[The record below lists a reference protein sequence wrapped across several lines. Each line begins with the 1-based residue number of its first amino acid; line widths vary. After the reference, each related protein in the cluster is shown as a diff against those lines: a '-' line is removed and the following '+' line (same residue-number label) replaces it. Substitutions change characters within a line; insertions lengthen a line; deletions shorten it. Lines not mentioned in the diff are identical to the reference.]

1 MITEKE
7 REERERNTVQNLLKL
22 DEIGLLIIDSNSR
35 VLLARQNM
43 DKTGEK
49 EK

>member
-43 DKTGEK
+43 DKAGEK
-49 EK
+49 KG

>member
-43 DKTGEK
+43 DKAGEK
-49 EK
+49 KE